1 MGARRKGPDPAL
13 DPLRASALEHL
24 GEAPLEGA
32 PEPTAA
38 RPRRVVEPAVAAL
51 FPAGVVD
58 LGELVTSAQRCWRE
72 ATERE
77 APSLE
82 RLSAPGAVLRVEAD
96 APSGY
101 LAVVTE
107 GDTWRAF
114 VPRESLALVVALI
127 LRRPL
132 EVVARELGRGPG
144 ALEP

>member
-1 MGARRKGPDPAL
+1 
-13 DPLRASALEHL
+13 LRATALAQL
-24 GEAPLEGA
+24 GEAPDA
-32 PEPTAA
+32 PTEVPEA
-38 RPRRVVEPAVAAL
+38 RAPRAKVVEPAVAAL

-58 LGELVTSAQRCWRE
+58 LGELVCGAQRCWRE

-82 RLSAPGAVLRVEAD
+82 RLSAPGVVLRVEAD

-114 VPRESLALVVALI
+114 LPREQLALVVALV

-132 EVVARELGRGPG
+132 ESVARELGRGPG
-144 ALEP
+144 VLAP